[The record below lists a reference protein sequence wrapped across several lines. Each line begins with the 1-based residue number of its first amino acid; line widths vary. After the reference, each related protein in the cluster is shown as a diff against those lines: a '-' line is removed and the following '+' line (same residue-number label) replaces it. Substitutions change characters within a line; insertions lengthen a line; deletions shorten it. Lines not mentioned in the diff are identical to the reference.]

1 MEHETE
7 GKAEETEEEE
17 EEEEEEEKEEEEG
30 NKKWKNMAPHD
41 TSVTPPFQKRE
52 INARNEELLVSY
64 RIEAIVVG
72 PTRGYKRRNR
82 LGAEGTGGV
91 ECGGRGEGGGNGA
104 KTVAR
109 LFYNTSFLVG

>member
-1 MEHETE
+1 
-7 GKAEETEEEE
+7 
-17 EEEEEEEKEEEEG
+17 
-30 NKKWKNMAPHD
+30 MAPHD